1 MREGEAEELGVV
13 PRRNRKDD
21 GIDPSVEQDLYDL
34 LVDVTSP
41 EVTERLR
48 VAGFDIEDVGLS
60 RDGATAAWLLDWLSK
75 RGSIHVISDA
85 GGYTA
90 WFQRGEKFIRAS
102 ARTKSDT
109 YAELVLMV
117 SAEDNGTAASE

>member
-1 MREGEAEELGVV
+1 VRQGEAEEAGVV
-13 PRRNRKDD
+13 PKRDKEDD
-21 GIDPSVEQDLYDL
+21 GMDPSVVQDLYDL

-48 VAGFDIEDVGLS
+48 VAGFDMEDVGLS

-75 RGSIHVISDA
+75 RGSIDVISDA
-85 GGYTA
+85 GGYTV

-117 SAEDNGTAASE
+117 SAEGDGTAASG

>member
-1 MREGEAEELGVV
+1 MI

-21 GIDPSVEQDLYDL
+21 GIDPSIEQDLYDL

-48 VAGFDIEDVGLS
+48 VVGFDMEDVGLS
-60 RDGATAAWLLDWLSK
+60 RGGATTAWLLDWLSK
-75 RGSIHVISDA
+75 RGSIDVISDA

-90 WFQRGEKFIRAS
+90 CFQRGEKFIRAS
-102 ARTKSDT
+102 ARTKSDA

-117 SAEDNGTAASE
+117 SAEDKGTAASE

>member
-1 MREGEAEELGVV
+1 VREGEAEEPGVV

-48 VAGFDIEDVGLS
+48 VAGFDMEDVGLS
-60 RDGATAAWLLDWLSK
+60 RDGATAAWLLD
-75 RGSIHVISDA
+75 
-85 GGYTA
+85 
-90 WFQRGEKFIRAS
+90 
-102 ARTKSDT
+102 
-109 YAELVLMV
+109 
-117 SAEDNGTAASE
+117 